1 MPLIV
6 QVILII
12 LILFPI
18 SRVFLRFKDGQLT
31 PPFFVFWLTVWTTAL
46 IILIFPSLTTKI
58 ARTVGINRG
67 IDVVVYLS
75 IAVLFYL
82 VFRIYVSIENIRKEI
97 SDVVRTVSYKN
108 IKKPR
113 KRK

>member
-6 QVILII
+6 QIVLII
-12 LILFPI
+12 FLLFPI
-18 SRVFLRFKDGQLT
+18 SRVFLRFKEGQLT

-46 IILIFPSLTTKI
+46 VVLIFPSLTTKI

-67 IDVVVYLS
+67 IDVVIYLS
-75 IAVLFYL
+75 IALLFYL
-82 VFRIYVSIENIRKEI
+82 VFRIYVSLENMRKEI
-97 SDVVRTVSYKN
+97 SEIVRMISLKN
-108 IKKPR
+108 VKRSR

>member
-1 MPLIV
+1 MSLIV

-12 LILFPI
+12 FLLFPI

-31 PPFFVFWLTVWTTAL
+31 PPFFIFWLSVWTAAL
-46 IILIFPSLTTKI
+46 VILIFPDITTKI
-58 ARTVGINRG
+58 ARTVGISRG

-75 IAVLFYL
+75 IAILFYL
-82 VFRIYVSIENIRKEI
+82 VFRIYVSLESMRKEI
-97 SDVVRTVSYKN
+97 SEVIRIISLKN
-108 IKKPR
+108 VKRPR